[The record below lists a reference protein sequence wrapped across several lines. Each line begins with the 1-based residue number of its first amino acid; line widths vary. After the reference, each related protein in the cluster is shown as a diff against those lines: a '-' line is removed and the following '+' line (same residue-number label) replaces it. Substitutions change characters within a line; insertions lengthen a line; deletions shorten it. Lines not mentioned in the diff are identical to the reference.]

1 MTELCPDASP
11 SDAGQ
16 TAGAS
21 LPSRR
26 QTSPSWLI
34 SLAGVYAR
42 LNAACASR
50 GGKQRLADRA
60 GVSRQFVDAVEK
72 GAKRPSP
79 SLLRALG
86 LEEVTF
92 YKEIQNG

>member
-1 MTELCPDASP
+1 MPRGVLKSVAKMPGRASNRLL
-11 SDAGQ
+11 SVID
-16 TAGAS
+16 
-21 LPSRR
+21 
-26 QTSPSWLI
+26 
-34 SLAGVYAR
+34 VYAR
-42 LNAACASR
+42 LNAVCKDR

-72 GAKRPSP
+72 GVKRPSP

-92 YKEIQNG
+92 YKEIENE